1 VTLAE
6 LTNVDSSI
14 LVAVVFLSLAAT
26 VIVIRLRE
34 RRRNTGKKTELSLL
48 ERIEAM
54 TNEEYEEWRAESRRQ
69 LEGNLKRR
77 RPVDRGSQGQ
87 P

>member
-1 VTLAE
+1 MLAA

-14 LVAVVFLSLAAT
+14 LVAVIFLSLAAT
-26 VIVIRLRE
+26 VIIVRLRE
-34 RRRNTGKKTELSLL
+34 RRRGADQKAELTLL

-54 TNEEYEEWRAESRRQ
+54 TDEEYEVWRAEAQRER
-69 LEGNLKRR
+69 EANLKRR
-77 RPVDRGSQGQ
+77 RPVDGGSRGR

>member
-1 VTLAE
+1 MTLAD

-14 LVAVVFLSLAAT
+14 LVAVIFLSLAAT
-26 VIVIRLRE
+26 VIVVRLRE
-34 RRRNTGKKTELSLL
+34 RRRDTGEKAELTLL

-54 TNEEYEEWRAESRRQ
+54 TNEEYEVWRAESRRRQ
-69 LEGNLKRR
+69 EANVKRR
-77 RPVDRGSQGQ
+77 RPLDRGSRGQ

>member
-1 VTLAE
+1 MLAA

-26 VIVIRLRE
+26 VIFIRLRE
-34 RRRNTGKKTELSLL
+34 RRRGAGEKTELTLL

-54 TNEEYEEWRAESRRQ
+54 TNEEYEVWRAEAQRQ
-69 LEGNLKRR
+69 REANLKRR
-77 RPVDRGSQGQ
+77 RAVDRGSRGGS
-87 P
+87 